1 MALSAVRNF
10 WRYMSDITTDLPPTM
25 NPDHI
30 FPHKVGPN
38 KNTLHNTDAMN
49 KVETSDNSAIN
60 LDLLEKKIRRLV
72 TKLERYGIHLETFVK
87 NDINYGE
94 ELGRGGEGIVHRCT
108 VMYHGLPIE
117 AAAKR
122 VLKNTIDAI
131 SITLDEIE
139 LLCLTQ
145 HHIINT
151 TLRVY
156 GVAAVADEVDPSMGQ
171 LVIITEVGKMNVLQL
186 YQEQCIPLHVT
197 YDLWARLAAAVYTIH
212 TKKIIHRDLKPE
224 NILVMGISREETG
237 QMEKIDFRII
247 DLGMGRRVFTDKVIK
262 DDIVG
267 TNGYHAPEILL
278 EEPYDFKADI
288 FMLGVTFS
296 VMIQSP
302 VFLKSDNFK
311 KMLHHLHKLK
321 KKHVYGRQMYESV
334 IETELSYYHYNKA
347 ISTPIKDMICDMLED
362 QDSRSITLLQV
373 VERCRQEVNAARKQT
388 NQFMQPSSSPAL
400 HDSGI
405 GSEKGD
411 KGVSGKKA
419 ESSTDDGSVEEDME
433 RVDEVNTSNE
443 REKAAKVGTR
453 SSSQKAAKTRC
464 HRRSSSVARRSES
477 SAADT
482 PATTLAAGNCS
493 TNYHYLRRSNVN
505 NSAFFQDAGTQAVS
519 PDCELVSGKSPA
531 TEAPR
536 SPIPNRK
543 TARTAS
549 PRRKTAKSL
558 SPMRRSVKSRS
569 PRRKSMITC
578 SPRRKLVK
586 CRSPRQK
593 PATSPRRKRIF
604 SPRRKPVV
612 SPKQKSVNCI
622 SRTLRPR
629 VTSSDQTTDSTL
641 SLCKKRHCY
650 LAFLEDT
657 VHMRIPKRQCR
668 HTVG

>member
-1 MALSAVRNF
+1 MTL
-10 WRYMSDITTDLPPTM
+10 L
-25 NPDHI
+25 HI
-30 FPHKVGPN
+30 SF
-38 KNTLHNTDAMN
+38 
-49 KVETSDNSAIN
+49 
-60 LDLLEKKIRRLV
+60 
-72 TKLERYGIHLETFVK
+72 
-87 NDINYGE
+87 
-94 ELGRGGEGIVHRCT
+94 T
-108 VMYHGLPIE
+108 V
-117 AAAKR
+117 
-122 VLKNTIDAI
+122 D
-131 SITLDEIE
+131 
-139 LLCLTQ
+139 
-145 HHIINT
+145 
-151 TLRVY
+151 
-156 GVAAVADEVDPSMGQ
+156 
-171 LVIITEVGKMNVLQL
+171 
-186 YQEQCIPLHVT
+186 
-197 YDLWARLAAAVYTIH
+197 
-212 TKKIIHRDLKPE
+212 
-224 NILVMGISREETG
+224 ISRRYLAVLYSCG
-237 QMEKIDFRII
+237 
-247 DLGMGRRVFTDKVIK
+247 VF
-262 DDIVG
+262 
-267 TNGYHAPEILL
+267 
-278 EEPYDFKADI
+278 
-288 FMLGVTFS
+288 
-296 VMIQSP
+296 Q
-302 VFLKSDNFK
+302 
-311 KMLHHLHKLK
+311 
-321 KKHVYGRQMYESV
+321 
-334 IETELSYYHYNKA
+334 
-347 ISTPIKDMICDMLED
+347 
-362 QDSRSITLLQV
+362 
-373 VERCRQEVNAARKQT
+373 
-388 NQFMQPSSSPAL
+388 
-400 HDSGI
+400 DSGI

-612 SPKQKSVNCI
+612 SPRRKPIVNAARQPVVGPEQKSVNCI